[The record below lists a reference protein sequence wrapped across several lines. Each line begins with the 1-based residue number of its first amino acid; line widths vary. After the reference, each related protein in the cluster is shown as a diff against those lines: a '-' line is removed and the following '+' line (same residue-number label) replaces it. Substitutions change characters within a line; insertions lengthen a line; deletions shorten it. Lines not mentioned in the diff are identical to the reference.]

1 MNSQQHAIAV
11 AAIVGSL
18 TDRILGPG
26 AEQYDDGSGVQRFE
40 KRALGDIRTDAVE
53 EIDDLIVYLCQL
65 RLRLTQGPLSDL

>member
-1 MNSQQHAIAV
+1 MRV

-18 TDRILGPG
+18 TDRIMGPG

-40 KRALGDIRTDAVE
+40 TKAMDAIVKDAVE

-65 RLRLTQGPLSDL
+65 RIRLTGGPLSNL

>member
-1 MNSQQHAIAV
+1 MNSQQHAVAV

-40 KRALGDIRTDAVE
+40 KRPLGDIRTDAVE

-65 RLRLTQGPLSDL
+65 RLRLTQGPLSSL